1 MKPYHKPRL
10 SAANDQ
16 GVVDPVAAS
25 PQDGETPS
33 P

>member
-1 MKPYHKPRL
+1 MKPYHKPML

-16 GVVDPVAAS
+16 GVLDPVAAS
-25 PQDGETPS
+25 AQDGVAPS